1 MNNVMT
7 PTIRLL
13 AVGLGALC
21 LALPAYSQNQG
32 GEQRRDLVE
41 LKKAAYNIDKHVANL
56 YKRKK
61 LKVPEVVDDATF
73 LRRSFLVA
81 AGRIP
86 TLEEARMFLEIEDEN
101 KREMLA
107 NYLMSDKNDG
117 YRSTMVNWVSDL
129 LRLTDN
135 FNNGQAESY
144 VRFVHEAMRDNM
156 PWDRFAER
164 LLSAQG
170 SGWEDGA
177 VGYFIRD
184 KGMPLD
190 NLSNTMRIFTG
201 ERMECAQCHDSPFNK
216 WERMDFFELAAFTHG
231 QQEVNRGPWNVVWRE
246 VRDAKE
252 ERSEFGRLVDW
263 LGDNVHYFSLA
274 GGGKGR
280 IPLPR
285 DYQYRD
291 GDPGEIIGGRTP
303 FGKRI
308 RSSDRRDDETAGHD
322 FAKWMVSDE
331 NVHFTSVIV
340 NRMWKRIMG
349 MGIYEP
355 VDDYIEAEKTITP
368 ELMQYLVRLMRDDLQ
383 YDLRAFQHVL
393 LLTKNFQF
401 AANPEAFEA
410 GMPQA
415 FNGRQ
420 IERMSAEQVW
430 DSLVTLVA
438 GNPDKLPKRSFS
450 DTIYYRG
457 KPVLVGKKTMPQL
470 AQELFA
476 IEDASEYRAYATNL
490 LSEIKA
496 GNGSASK
503 EDMMSMRAQGRP
515 GPVNGMARASELQQP
530 APNNH
535 LLRMFGS
542 SDRDLID
549 SATREPNMAQVLSI
563 MNGYV
568 EKMVVSNK
576 GSAVYKALEAGSSD
590 RDKVRFLYYSIL
602 SRAPSDEEMAL
613 LMRDVIDGSPESYRN
628 LTSALISTHEFIF
641 IQ

>member
-1 MNNVMT
+1 MNTTMT
-7 PTIRLL
+7 ALFRPL
-13 AVGLGALC
+13 ALGLGALC
-21 LALPAYSQNQG
+21 LSANALAQQSENKGP
-32 GEQRRDLVE
+32 DLQT
-41 LKKAAYNIDKHVANL
+41 LKKAAFAIDKHVATL

-86 TLEEARMFLEIEDEN
+86 TLEEARMFLEIEDDS

-107 NYLMSDKNDG
+107 SYLMSDKNDG

-129 LRLTDN
+129 LRLTDS
-135 FNNGQAESY
+135 FNEGQAAPY
-144 VRFVHEAMRDNM
+144 VQFVHDAMRSNM
-156 PWDRFAER
+156 PWDDFAR
-164 LLSAQG
+164 SLLSAKG
-170 SGWEDGA
+170 SGWAKGNGA

-184 KGMPLD
+184 KGMALD

-201 ERMECAQCHDSPFNK
+201 ERMECAQCHDAPFHK
-216 WERMDFFELAAFTHG
+216 WERMDFYELAAFTNG
-231 QQEVNRGPWNVVWRE
+231 QEEINRGPWQSVWRE

-252 ERSEFGRLVDW
+252 ERTEFGRLMEW
-263 LGDNVHYFSLA
+263 LGDNVHYFTLG

-280 IPLPR
+280 IKLPS

-291 GDPGEIIGGRTP
+291 GKPGELIGGKTH

-308 RSSDRRDDETAGHD
+308 RSSDRRDDDYARED
-322 FAKWMVSDE
+322 FAKWMVTAND
-331 NVHFTSVIV
+331 NFTSVIV

-349 MGIYEP
+349 KGIYEP
-355 VDDYIEAEKTITP
+355 VDEYTIADKTITP
-368 ELMQYLVRLMRDDLQ
+368 ELMEYLMTLLRDDLG

-430 DSLVTLVA
+430 DSLVTLTA
-438 GNPDKLPKRSFS
+438 GNPDELPKRGFT
-450 DTIYYRG
+450 DTVYYGG
-457 KPVLVGKKTMPQL
+457 KPVLVGKKNMAQL
-470 AQELFA
+470 SEELLA
-476 IEDASEYRAYATNL
+476 IKKPGEYRDYVYQL
-490 LSEIKA
+490 LNDIKA
-496 GNGSASK
+496 GNSGASK
-503 EDMMSMRAQGRP
+503 EAMMSMQRAGRP
-515 GPVNGMARASELQQP
+515 GPATGMARASELSAP
-530 APNNH
+530 APNGH
-535 LLRMFGS
+535 LLRNFGS

-568 EKMVVSNK
+568 EKMVVSNRS
-576 GSAVYKALEAGSSD
+576 SAVYKALEAGTSD

-602 SRAPSDEEMAL
+602 SRSPTPEEMAL
-613 LMRDVIDGSPESYRN
+613 LMRDVIDGSKESYEN
-628 LTSALISTHEFIF
+628 LTSALIATHEFIF
-641 IQ
+641 VQ

>member
-1 MNNVMT
+1 MT
-7 PTIRLL
+7 PSFRLL
-13 AVGLGALC
+13 AGGLGALLC
-21 LALPAYSQNQG
+21 LSTPAFAQDSS
-32 GEQRRDLVE
+32 RDLAA
-41 LKKAAYNIDKHVANL
+41 LKQAAFTIDKHVAAL

-61 LKVPEVVDDATF
+61 LQVPEVVDDPTF
-73 LRRSFLVA
+73 LRRSFLLA

-101 KREMLA
+101 KREMLVG
-107 NYLMSDKNDG
+107 YLMKSDG
-117 YRSTMVNWVSDL
+117 YRSSMVNWMSDI
-129 LRLTDN
+129 LRLKDD
-135 FNNGQAESY
+135 FENGQADPY
-144 VRFVHEAMRDNM
+144 VEFVHNAVQDNM
-156 PWDRFAER
+156 PWDRFAAR

-170 SGWEDGA
+170 SGWDDNNGA
-177 VGYFIRD
+177 VGYYIRD

-190 NLSNTMRIFTG
+190 NLANTMRIFTG
-201 ERMECAQCHDSPFNK
+201 ERMECAQCHDSPFNR
-216 WERMDFFELAAFTHG
+216 WERMDFYELAAFTNG
-231 QQEVNRGPWNVVWRE
+231 QGEMNRSPWSQVWRE
-246 VRDAKE
+246 VRDADE
-252 ERSEFGRLVDW
+252 ERTEFGRLVDW
-263 LGDNVHYFSLA
+263 LGDNVHYFTLA
-274 GGGKGR
+274 GGGTGR
-280 IPLPR
+280 IKLPS

-291 GDPGEIIGGRTP
+291 GDPGEVIGGKTH

-308 RSSDRRDDETAGHD
+308 RSSDRRDDESARKD
-322 FAKWMVSDE
+322 FAEWMVGQDNERFASI
-331 NVHFTSVIV
+331 IV

-349 MGIYEP
+349 QGIYEP
-355 VDDYIEAEKTITP
+355 VDEYVEADKTITP
-368 ELMQYLVRLMRDDLQ
+368 DLMNYLMRLMRDDLK

-393 LLTKNFQF
+393 LLTRNFQF

-438 GNPDKLPKRSFS
+438 GNPDELPKRTFNN
-450 DTIYYRG
+450 TVFYNG
-457 KPVLVGKKTMPQL
+457 KPVLVGKKTMSQL
-470 AQELFA
+470 SREVLA
-476 IEDASEYRAYATNL
+476 IDDADAYRSYVQQL
-490 LSEIKA
+490 LADIKSGGGA
-496 GNGSASK
+496 RSGDR
-503 EDMMSMRAQGRP
+503 DMMSMQALKRP
-515 GPVNGMARASELQQP
+515 GPVSGMARASELAQP
-530 APNNH
+530 APAGH

-576 GSAVYKALEAGSSD
+576 SSAVYQALEAGATD

-602 SRAPSDEEMAL
+602 SRPPSDAEMAL
-613 LMRDVIDGSPESYRN
+613 LMRDAIDGSKESYEN

>member
-1 MNNVMT
+1 MKFVMT
-7 PTIRLL
+7 PTTRLL
-13 AVGLGALC
+13 AAGLGALC
-21 LALPAYSQNQG
+21 LTAPAYSQEKG
-32 GEQRRDLVE
+32 RDIAQ
-41 LKKAAYNIDKHVANL
+41 LKKAAYTIDKHVATL

-61 LKVPEVVDDATF
+61 LPVPKVVNDATF
-73 LRRSFLVA
+73 LRRSFLVS

-86 TLEEARMFLEIEDEN
+86 TLDEARMFLEIEDKN

-107 NYLMSDKNDG
+107 GYLIKSDG
-117 YRSTMVNWVSDL
+117 YRSSMVNWVSDL

-135 FNNGQAESY
+135 FNNGQAAPY
-144 VRFVHEAMRDNM
+144 VEFVHNAMKDNM
-156 PWDRFAER
+156 PWDQFAQR

-170 SGWEDGA
+170 SRWDDNNGA
-177 VGYFIRD
+177 VGYYIRD

-216 WERMDFFELAAFTHG
+216 WERMDFYELAAFTNG
-231 QQEVNRGPWNVVWRE
+231 QQEMNRGPWNTVWRE
-246 VRDAKE
+246 VRDDKE

-263 LGDNVHYFSLA
+263 LGDNVHYFTLA

-280 IPLPR
+280 IKLPA

-291 GDPGEIIGGRTP
+291 GDPGEMIGGKTH

-308 RSSDRRDDETAGHD
+308 RSSDRRDDTTARKD
-322 FAKWMVSDE
+322 FAAWMVSKE
-331 NVHFTSVIV
+331 NVNFTSVIV
-340 NRMWKRIMG
+340 NRMWQRIMG
-349 MGIYEP
+349 KGIYEP
-355 VDDYIEAEKTITP
+355 VDDYKVADKTITP
-368 ELMQYLVRLMRDDLQ
+368 DLMEYLIRFLRDDLQ

-393 LLTKNFQF
+393 LLTRNFQF
-401 AANPEAFEA
+401 EANPEAFEA

-430 DSLVTLVA
+430 DTLITLTA
-438 GNPDKLPKRSFS
+438 GNPDKLPKRRFS
-450 DTIYYRG
+450 NTVYYRG
-457 KPVLVGKKTMPQL
+457 KPVLVGKKTMSQL
-470 AQELFA
+470 SHEILA
-476 IEDASEYRAYATNL
+476 IKKPGEYKSYVTEL

-496 GNGSASK
+496 GNGGASEK
-503 EDMMSMRAQGRP
+503 DMMAMKAMGRP
-515 GPVNGMARASELQQP
+515 GPASGMARASELGAP
-530 APNNH
+530 APNGH

-549 SATREPNMAQVLSI
+549 SSTREPNMAQVLSI

-576 GSAVYKALEAGSSD
+576 SSAVYKALEAGTTD

-602 SRAPSDEEMAL
+602 SRSPTDQEMTL
-613 LMRDVIDGSPESYRN
+613 LMRDVIDGSQESYEN

-641 IQ
+641 VQ

>member
-1 MNNVMT
+1 MKLVMT
-7 PTIRLL
+7 FTNRFM
-13 AVGLGALC
+13 AAGLGALY
-21 LALPAYSQNQG
+21 LAGPAYSQQEKG
-32 GEQRRDLVE
+32 RDLVQF
-41 LKKAAYNIDKHVANL
+41 KKAAYTIDKHVATL

-61 LKVPEVVDDATF
+61 LKVPKVVDDATF
-73 LRRSFLVA
+73 LRRSFLLA

-86 TLEEARMFLEIEDEN
+86 TLEEARMFLEIEDTN

-107 NYLMSDKNDG
+107 GYLMSKKNDG

-135 FNNGQAESY
+135 FDNGQAAPY
-144 VRFVHEAMRDNM
+144 VEFVHNAMMDNM
-156 PWDRFAER
+156 SWDQFAKR
-164 LLSAQG
+164 LIGSKG
-170 SGWEDGA
+170 SGWDDNNGA

-216 WERMDFFELAAFTHG
+216 WERMDFYELAAFTNG
-231 QQEVNRGPWNVVWRE
+231 QGEINRGPWNSVWRE

-252 ERSEFGRLVDW
+252 ERTEFGRLVDW
-263 LGDNVHYFSLA
+263 LGDNVHYFTLA

-280 IPLPR
+280 IKLPS
-285 DYQYRD
+285 DYQYKD
-291 GDPGEIIGGRTP
+291 GDPGEMIGGKTH

-308 RSSDRRDDETAGHD
+308 RSSDRRDDETARDD
-322 FAKWMVSDE
+322 FAKWMVGE
-331 NVHFTSVIV
+331 NNVNFTSVIV

-349 MGIYEP
+349 KGIYEP
-355 VDDYIEAEKTITP
+355 VDDYKAADKTITP
-368 ELMQYLVRLMRDDLQ
+368 DLMDYLIRLMRDDLQ

-393 LLTKNFQF
+393 LLTRNFQF
-401 AANPEAFEA
+401 EANPEAFEA

-430 DSLVTLVA
+430 DSLITLTA
-438 GNPDKLPKRSFS
+438 GNPDQLPKRKFS
-450 DTIYYRG
+450 NTVYYGG
-457 KPVLVGKKTMPQL
+457 KAVLVGQKTMSQL
-470 AQELFA
+470 SREVLA
-476 IEDASEYRAYATNL
+476 IEKPGEYKSYVNQL
-490 LSEIKA
+490 LSDIKS

-503 EDMMSMRAQGRP
+503 KDMMAMRSLGRP
-515 GPVNGMARASELQQP
+515 GPASGMARASELSAP
-530 APNNH
+530 APNGH

-549 SATREPNMAQVLSI
+549 SSTREPNMSQVLSI
-563 MNGYV
+563 MNGHV

-576 GSAVYKALEAGSSD
+576 SSAAYKALEAGTTD

-602 SRAPSDEEMAL
+602 SRSPTDDEMTI
-613 LMRDVIDGSPESYRN
+613 LMRDVIDGSQESYQN
-628 LTSALISTHEFIF
+628 LTSALIATHEFIF
-641 IQ
+641 VQ